1 MQTRGSLHSPGA
13 AREDMTE
20 PRVELA
26 SVRRD
31 VRELSHY
38 APVEF
43 KTPVFQCVGDFERCK
58 GALSDEFGCGITF
71 MICVG
76 QKLIPFTAQ

>member
-1 MQTRGSLHSPGA
+1 
-13 AREDMTE
+13 MTE